1 MIIDIATRNNVNRL
15 GSGDQT
21 LMFAHGYGC
30 DQTMW
35 RHVTPAFKQDYE
47 IVLFDHVGS
56 GNSDDSAYDF
66 DKYAS
71 LEGYASDIIEI
82 CDELELTDVTL
93 VGHSVSAII
102 GVLAAGWAPDVIRKL
117 ILIGP
122 SPCYINDDEYYGG
135 FSRQDIDELVETLES
150 NYLGWSEYITPIIAG
165 DPDYP
170 EVADELYHSFCKMKP
185 GIAQHFAKVTFLGDN
200 RDDLANV
207 AVPSLIIQCHPD
219 VIAPVQ
225 VGKYVH
231 QKMPNSSFVQLD
243 APGHCPHLSAPEQT
257 IKAMKTFLE
266 KN

>member
-1 MIIDIATRNNVNRL
+1 MIIDITTRNNINRF

-35 RHVTPAFKQDYE
+35 RYVTPAFEQDFE

-56 GNSDDSAYDF
+56 GNSDENAYDF
-66 DKYAS
+66 DKYDS

-82 CDELELTDVTL
+82 CDELELNDVTL

-122 SPCYINDDEYYGG
+122 SPCYINDDDYYGG

-150 NYLGWSEYITPIIAG
+150 NYLGWSEHITPIIAG
-165 DPDYP
+165 DPDHP
-170 EVADELYHSFCKMKP
+170 EVADELYHSFCKMNP

-207 AVPSLIIQCHPD
+207 PVPSLIIQCHPD
-219 VIAPVQ
+219 AIAPVH

-231 QKMPNSSFVQLD
+231 QKMPKSSFVQLD